1 MNARL
6 ERNHEA
12 THALTLSVAGVTAVM
27 VVCNVTM
34 LLLY

>member
-12 THALTLSVAGVTAVM
+12 MHVLTLSVAVVTATM